1 MESKPPKQRRKQMAL
16 TRKMLTGMGLTAEQ
30 VDAIIEEHAD
40 TVESLKEQRDNY
52 KEQAEELKDVKRE
65 LNDLK
70 QKGDNGAEWQKKYE
84 ALDKEY
90 KEYKANEQAKATE
103 QQVKDAYTKLLK
115 ENKISEKQIDS
126 ILNVTKFSDMKLD
139 KDGNLEGADK
149 LAEVIKERYG
159 GFIVATEKK
168 GADVSNPPTGGGTKY
183 ESKADI
189 MKIKDTTERRKA
201 IAENAELFNI

>member
-1 MESKPPKQRRKQMAL
+1 MAL
-16 TRKMLTGMGLTAEQ
+16 TRKMLTGMGLTSEQ
-30 VDAIIEEHAD
+30 VDAIIEEHAE
-40 TVESLKEQRDNY
+40 TVESLKEQRDEY
-52 KEQAEELKDVKRE
+52 KEKAEELKETKRE
-65 LNDLK
+65 LDDLK
-70 QKGDNGAEWQKKYE
+70 QKGGDDAEWQKKYE

-90 KEYKANEQAKATE
+90 KEYKANEEAKATE

-115 ENKISEKQIDS
+115 ENKISERQIDS

-149 LAEVIKERYG
+149 LTEVIKERYG
-159 GFIVATEKK
+159 GFIVATAKK
-168 GADVSNPPTGGGTKY
+168 GAKVETPPAGGGTKY